1 MSKEPMLRRSPVQTE
16 KRGGT
21 DAICEN
27 KKAAIIERAFRR
39 KQGINAHYITLG
51 DGRYIVYNIPK
62 GEK

>member
-1 MSKEPMLRRSPVQTE
+1 MSKEPMLKRSPVYTE

-27 KKAAIIERAFRR
+27 KKTAIIEGAFRR
-39 KQGINAHYITLG
+39 KQGINAHYIRLG